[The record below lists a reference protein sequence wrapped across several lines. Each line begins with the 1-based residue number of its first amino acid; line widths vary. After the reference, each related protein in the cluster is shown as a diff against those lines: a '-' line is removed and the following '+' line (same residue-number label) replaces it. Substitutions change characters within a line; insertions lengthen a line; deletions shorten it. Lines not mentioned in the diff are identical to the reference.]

1 MLQMCVL
8 GRLLSKVLN
17 CVRGSRCVFFAQF
30 CGLGSTNAIV
40 GQCWLPVA
48 ATCDLV
54 RARFV
59 AALVLVFTTLH
70 GAQSAENISL
80 SSNTVLAVFP
90 DSPQPAIVGKELGLI
105 GEHCNEMHHLILGA
119 IGIYAT
125 NSTEVI
131 K

>member
-1 MLQMCVL
+1 MFS
-8 GRLLSKVLN
+8 LLNV
-17 CVRGSRCVFFAQF
+17 

-40 GQCWLPVA
+40 GQCGLPVA

-54 RARFV
+54 RACFI

-70 GAQSAENISL
+70 GVQSTKNISL

-90 DSPQPAIVGKELGLI
+90 DSPQPAIVGKKLGLS
-105 GEHCNEMHHLILGA
+105 GERCNEMHYLLLGA
-119 IGIYAT
+119 IGIYVT
-125 NSTEVI
+125 NSIEVI